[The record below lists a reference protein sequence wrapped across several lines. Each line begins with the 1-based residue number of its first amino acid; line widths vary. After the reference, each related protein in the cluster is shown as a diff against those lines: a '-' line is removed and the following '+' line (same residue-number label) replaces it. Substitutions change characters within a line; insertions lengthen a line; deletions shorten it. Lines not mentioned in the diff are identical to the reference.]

1 MPKPRSERART
12 SEMAGSRNT
21 ASVIGNAPVAL
32 KNGTRDADS
41 TRGMASYAYTAINAA
56 GLELDGQVNAPDLS
70 AAREALRQRGLVAL
84 KLEEQASASQ
94 SLTLVVKKVK
104 PKSLQVFS
112 RQFATMIEA
121 GLNVVT
127 ALVILE
133 EQTEDKKLA
142 RVIAELR
149 ADVEGGLLLSE
160 AMARHPRI
168 FSRLFVSMV
177 EAGEAAGI
185 LDVVLDRVAY
195 QIEKET
201 KIKRRVKGAM
211 MYPLMVMGF
220 ATLVLIGMLM
230 FLVPVFQGIF
240 KDLGGDLP
248 MLTQVVVKLSDALRS
263 YFYVIFPAWGLLI
276 FGFFRYKKTEKG
288 RRMWDRFRMRVPFG
302 VGKIVLKIGM
312 ARFSRTLSTLVA
324 AGVDIIRSLE
334 ITGSTSGNSLI
345 EDATAVVRERVHQ
358 GVPIAVPLTENA
370 IFPPMVSQMVRV
382 GEETGELEKMLGK
395 IADFYEDEV
404 DSSIATLTSVIEPLM
419 MIGVG
424 IIVGIIIISMYMPMF
439 KLLTLIQ

>member
-1 MPKPRSERART
+1 MPIP
-12 SEMAGSRNT
+12 
-21 ASVIGNAPVAL
+21 PL
-32 KNGTRDADS
+32 
-41 TRGMASYAYTAINAA
+41 GMASYAYTAINAA
-56 GLELDGQVNAPDLS
+56 GLELDGEVNAPDAG

-84 KLEEQASASQ
+84 SLDEQAAASQ
-94 SLTLVVKKVK
+94 GLGLAIKKVK

-142 RVIAELR
+142 KVVTELR

-160 AMARHPRI
+160 AMARHPRV
-168 FSRLFVSMV
+168 FSRLFISMV

-185 LDVVLDRVAY
+185 LDVVLDRVAF

-201 KIKRRVKGAM
+201 RIKRRVKGAM

-220 ATLVLIGMLM
+220 AGLVLVGMLM
-230 FLVPVFQGIF
+230 FLVPIF
-240 KDLGGDLP
+240 VDIFAELGGDLP
-248 MLTQVVVKLSDALRS
+248 LLTQIVVNLSDVLRS
-263 YFYVIFPAWGLLI
+263 YYFVVFPVIGAMI
-276 FGFFRYKKTEKG
+276 YGFFRLKKTDRG
-288 RRMWDRFRMRVPFG
+288 RRVWDGFRMRIPFG
-302 VGKIVLKIGM
+302 VGAIVVKVGM

-334 ITGSTSGNSLI
+334 ITGSTAGNSLI

-358 GVPIAVPLTENA
+358 GVPIAIPLEDEK

-424 IIVGIIIISMYMPMF
+424 MVVGVIIISMYMPMF